1 LYLWYK
7 LCTLTNQH
15 MSLEHNIGSGVD
27 SSRFSANKN
36 LKNQGIIGNIGTAI
50 NRYKQATV
58 LAGGLAVGAGTV
70 ATALGC
76 TNETG
81 VSEGQ
86 TGASA
91 DALAT
96 LWNEG
101 SLGTSNIYP
110 DTHWYANNTDVGYRI
125 FTSDGAIYISETS
138 NNGTNWT
145 APVLVQTTAGN
156 PVNDAAAME
165 YSAIVCKGGGCGT
178 GKMIFST
185 DRDGLGIDLWW
196 ADWDDATK
204 TASDA
209 VKMPNVNVD
218 YDSEVKATVNS
229 TGTKML
235 FDRQEGGSDYNIWQA
250 DLPGLT
256 NIQQVI
262 GLNTTKQEAA
272 PFFYGADDVVAFS
285 LIDGSSYAAINKAN
299 YNAATHSAS
308 GVVKINGFDIGPKSE
323 VGGNTDTKGTTCF
336 SAEVDPGDG
345 GPPVGGIYCDP
356 TLPGPTLPDGGSGID
371 AGGSAGTGG
380 AGGSAG
386 TGGSGLDSGTGGAG
400 GIDAGGTGGSSPDA
414 GTGGAGG
421 AGGTGGTETGG
432 TGGSAGA
439 GGTETGGIGG
449 SAGAGGT
456 ETGGT
461 GDTAGQGGTE
471 TGGAAGSGPDAG
483 GAGGSGIDAGGTG
496 GTETGGSAGS
506 GVDAGGTETGGSAGS
521 GVDAGEEDGSA
532 PDCRIKVTT
541 NSGDCEVVDCGNYAV
556 GGVVTLHTVNG
567 DCYYIDPLQN
577 VLHITGTGDSYIQQY
592 NLALAQTVGVEVT
605 HPSGNPKITFG
616 YQTDNGS
623 NMNAG
628 TLGTIVDSKVENRN
642 GEKGVYFHV
651 SKDAVD
657 TTICNSNKECTGV
670 STFDYGAG
678 PGIVTEGKNIWMSFK
693 DIDQIADSIS
703 QQPDAG
709 QIITPPAESNDGGGC
724 SLCSASPKD
733 ISHDIN
739 GWIGLVLVGGAMAYR
754 RSRRA

>member
-1 LYLWYK
+1 MIS
-7 LCTLTNQH
+7 NDRD
-15 MSLEHNIGSGVD
+15 GSPDIYHFDYDIV
-27 SSRFSANKN
+27 NN
-36 LKNQGIIGNIGTAI
+36 
-50 NRYKQATV
+50 QATNGIKV
-58 LAGGLAVGAGTV
+58 TQISQDYRSEEYMDISDDGSLMIY
-70 ATALGC
+70 
-76 TNETG
+76 G
-81 VSEGQ
+81 VSQGGADVDIFQ
-86 TGASA
+86 VNLPGFTNAIKITGLNTSYGENAPFFF
-91 DALAT
+91 
-96 LWNEG
+96 G
-101 SLGTSNIYP
+101 SEDKI
-110 DTHWYANNTDVGYRI
+110 A
-125 FTSDGAIYISETS
+125 
-138 NNGTNWT
+138 
-145 APVLVQTTAGN
+145 
-156 PVNDAAAME
+156 
-165 YSAIVCKGGGCGT
+165 
-178 GKMIFST
+178 FST
-185 DRDGLGIDLWW
+185 DRPGSAYQGSNVFVASNYNRTTHSVGAIAPL
-196 ADWDDATK
+196 DAL
-204 TASDA
+204 
-209 VKMPNVNVD
+209 
-218 YDSEVKATVNS
+218 NS
-229 TGTKML
+229 
-235 FDRQEGGSDYNIWQA
+235 N
-250 DLPGLT
+250 
-256 NIQQVI
+256 
-262 GLNTTKQEAA
+262 LN
-272 PFFYGADDVVAFS
+272 
-285 LIDGSSYAAINKAN
+285 DGSGDTDS
-299 YNAATHSAS
+299 
-308 GVVKINGFDIGPKSE
+308 NGE
-323 VGGNTDTKGTTCF
+323 TCI
-336 SAEVDPGDG
+336 SVETAPSDG
-345 GPPVGGIYCDP
+345 GPHQWVIKCDP
-356 TLPGPTLPDGGSGID
+356 NVPGPSTPDAGTGGTGGSGGSGID

-386 TGGSGLDSGTGGAG
+386 TGGSGVDSGTGGAG

-421 AGGTGGTETGG
+421 AGGIDA
-432 TGGSAGA
+432 GGSV
-439 GGTETGGIGG
+439 GT
-449 SAGAGGT
+449 
-456 ETGGT
+456 
-461 GDTAGQGGTE
+461 GGTE

-506 GVDAGGTETGGSAGS
+506 GIDAGGTGGTETGGSAGS

-693 DIDQIADSIS
+693 DIDQIADSIV

-709 QIITPPAESNDGGGC
+709 QIITPPAESKDGGGC

>member
-1 LYLWYK
+1 MANPNL
-7 LCTLTNQH
+7 
-15 MSLEHNIGSGVD
+15 IGGSGIEGASGSTPKD
-27 SSRFSANKN
+27 GGKKGLLRTFGES
-36 LKNQGIIGNIGTAI
+36 I
-50 NRYKQATV
+50 NRHKHA
-58 LAGGLAVGAGTV
+58 LMIAGGLAVGASTLPI
-70 ATALGC
+70 APGC
-76 TNETG
+76 AYETG
-81 VSEGQ
+81 GKTEK
-86 TGASA
+86 T
-91 DALAT
+91 
-96 LWNEG
+96 
-101 SLGTSNIYP
+101 GTSRSALSTSWNTGNLGVDNASP
-110 DTHWYANNTDVGYRI
+110 DTHWDEIDPNVGYRL
-125 FTSDGAIYISETS
+125 FVSDNVVYISTTNNAGTS
-138 NNGTNWT
+138 WSVPTE
-145 APVLVQTTAGN
+145 VQTASG
-156 PVNDAAAME
+156 PLLNDPSSIE
-165 YSAIVCKGGGCGT
+165 YGPRACKFGGCGA
-178 GKMIFST
+178 GKIIVPT
-185 DRDGLGIDLWW
+185 DRGGKGVDLWW
-196 ADWDDATK
+196 WDWDETTK
-204 TASDA
+204 MASNG

-218 YDSEVKATVNS
+218 WDGEFTPDINS
-229 TGTKML
+229 TGTWMI
-235 FDRQEGGSDYNIWQA
+235 FDRDVGGSNPDVFQYDMINHTAPQKVT
-250 DLPGLT
+250 GLSDP
-256 NIQQVI
+256 NVFEQD
-262 GLNTTKQEAA
+262 
-272 PFFYGADDVVAFS
+272 PFFLDDNTIAVFRDQPLPYGH
-285 LIDGSSYAAINKAN
+285 IYKAEN
-299 YNAATHSAS
+299 FNPSTHSVGTIS
-308 GVVKINGFDIGPKSE
+308 VIPEFDVSAYYESRGDTDSK
-323 VGGNTDTKGTTCF
+323 GGSCITVMVT
-336 SAEVDPGDG
+336 PGQNN
-345 GPPVGGIYCDP
+345 IYCDP
-356 TLPGPTLPDGGSGID
+356 DFPGLTVPDGGTGGTGGSGGSGID
-371 AGGSAGTGG
+371 AGG

-386 TGGSGLDSGTGGAG
+386 TGGSGVDSGTGGAG

-439 GGTETGGIGG
+439 GGTETGG
-449 SAGAGGT
+449 
-456 ETGGT
+456 
-461 GDTAGQGGTE
+461 
-471 TGGAAGSGPDAG
+471 AAGSGPDAG
-483 GAGGSGIDAGGTG
+483 GAGGTGGIDAGGAG
-496 GTETGGSAGS
+496 GS
-506 GVDAGGTETGGSAGS
+506 GVDAGGAGGSGMDAGGTDGTETGGSAGS
-521 GVDAGEEDGSA
+521 GVDAGEEEGSA

-556 GGVVTLHTVNG
+556 GGVVTLHMVNG

-693 DIDQIADSIS
+693 DIDQIADSIV

-709 QIITPPAESNDGGGC
+709 QIITPPAENKDGGGC